1 MENSD
6 TIAAIATPTGRG
18 GIGIVRISGRNTESI
33 ALKLIGNIPKPRY
46 ASLSRFLDENG
57 EVIDQGIALY
67 FPAPHSYTGEDV
79 LELQGHGGPAVMSL
93 LLSNC
98 VSAGARL
105 AQPGEFTLRAFLN
118 DKLDL
123 AQAESVADII
133 DASTHEAARCAM
145 RSLQG
150 EFSAAI
156 HELVQ
161 ALTDLRMLVE
171 ASLDFPEE
179 DLDVAWHC

>member
-18 GIGIVRISGRNTESI
+18 GIGIVRISGRNTKSI

-79 LELQGHGGPAVMSL
+79 LELQGHG
-93 LLSNC
+93 
-98 VSAGARL
+98 
-105 AQPGEFTLRAFLN
+105 
-118 DKLDL
+118 
-123 AQAESVADII
+123 
-133 DASTHEAARCAM
+133 
-145 RSLQG
+145 
-150 EFSAAI
+150 
-156 HELVQ
+156 
-161 ALTDLRMLVE
+161 DLR
-171 ASLDFPEE
+171 S
-179 DLDVAWHC
+179 